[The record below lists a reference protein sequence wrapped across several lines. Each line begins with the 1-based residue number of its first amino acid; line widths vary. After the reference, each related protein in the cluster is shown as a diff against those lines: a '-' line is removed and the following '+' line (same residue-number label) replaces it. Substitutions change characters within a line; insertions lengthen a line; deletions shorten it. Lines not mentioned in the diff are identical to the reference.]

1 VRNLLRLLAVAAVTL
16 LLAPAMSLAGHHSAA
31 TFDTKTEVTLKGT
44 VTEWLWFNPHCFL
57 RFDVKE
63 PSGEV
68 KNWSAETGNPT
79 DMTKRGWAR
88 TSLKPG
94 DQVTVTLQ
102 PAKNGSPVGRL
113 TTVVLAS
120 GQTLK

>member
-1 VRNLLRLLAVAAVTL
+1 VRNTRLASAIAALTV
-16 LLAPAMSLAGHHSAA
+16 LLAPAMSGAGHHSAA
-31 TFDTKTEVTLKGT
+31 TFDTTTEVTLKGT

-63 PSGEV
+63 ESGAV
-68 KNWSAETGNPT
+68 KSWSAETGNPT

-88 TSLKPG
+88 LSLKPG